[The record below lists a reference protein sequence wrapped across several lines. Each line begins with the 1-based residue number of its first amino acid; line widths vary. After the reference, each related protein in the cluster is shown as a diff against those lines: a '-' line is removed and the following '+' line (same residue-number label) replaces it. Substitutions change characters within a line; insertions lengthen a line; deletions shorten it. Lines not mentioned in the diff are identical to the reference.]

1 MFVPLPMPLA
11 VTSVLGID
19 EGEGV
24 DRGLPVKLVGLNVN
38 VDEEI
43 SRLQN
48 IILNGIE
55 PRIYGLDMKAVELT
69 SSNQV
74 LV

>member
-1 MFVPLPMPLA
+1 MQLYLLIGGHL
-11 VTSVLGID
+11 VLGID

-24 DRGLPVKLVGLNVN
+24 DRGLPVKLVGLNVS

-55 PRIYGLDMKAVELT
+55 PEYMDLI
-69 SSNQV
+69 
-74 LV
+74 